1 MRVSSFP
8 SGTPGAGP
16 HRRTG
21 SGLLWAVLVAVS
33 LGLVIISGSEPA
45 QSVQELA
52 SRALAPVHAA
62 IAGIGDGVAD
72 VIETVGEIDRL
83 RAEAE
88 ELRSTLAG
96 AEQRIAELQEAA
108 RENGQL
114 RSLLGLQAV
123 LGWDLVPARVVAAGT
138 GAVTWEVAIDVGR
151 DDGVRTGMPVV
162 GAAPGGGALAGIVV
176 QSGLDRAVVQLTVD
190 PRSRVVARDQQTDAL
205 GVVQGQPGG
214 QLLMTQVAVTDA
226 VTIGDTI
233 ITAGLEL
240 AEVAASPYPRGL
252 LIGTVSALETDANGL
267 TRTVFVRPALDP
279 RAFEWLMVVRSAAPE
294 ASPQP

>member
-1 MRVSSFP
+1 M
-8 SGTPGAGP
+8 
-16 HRRTG
+16 
-21 SGLLWAVLVAVS
+21 LLAIS
-33 LGLVIISGSEPA
+33 LGLVIVSGSDPA
-45 QSVQELA
+45 RSVQELGA
-52 SRALAPVHAA
+52 RVLAPVRAA
-62 IAGIGDGVAD
+62 VAGIGDGVAD
-72 VIETVGEIDRL
+72 VVETVGAIDRL

-108 RENGQL
+108 RENARL

-151 DDGVRTGMPVV
+151 EDGIRTGMPVV

-176 QSGLDRAVVQLTVD
+176 QSGPERAIVQLTAD
-190 PRSRVVARDQQTDAL
+190 PRSRVVARDQQTEAL

-214 QLLMTQVAVTDA
+214 QLIMTQVAVTDEIA
-226 VTIGDTI
+226 VGDTI
-233 ITAGLEL
+233 TTAGLEITD
-240 AEVAASPYPRGL
+240 VAASPYPRGL

-279 RAFEWLMVVRSAAPE
+279 RDIEWLMVVRSAAPE
-294 ASPQP
+294 ASPVP